1 MPVESKK
8 ILTLV
13 LIQEARR
20 VLLGMK
26 KRGFGKGNWNGFGG
40 KVKTGEETIEEGA
53 KREVQEEC
61 GLIVS
66 ELDKVGILKFEFLGN
81 PELLE
86 VHVFSSSS
94 YDGIPKESEE
104 MQPRWFNIQRIPYDR
119 MWPDDRFWFPL
130 YLKGS
135 RFTGYFVFEG
145 LNKIISQ
152 NLREVEHLPEEVH
165 SNNSK

>member
-94 YDGIPKESEE
+94 YDGIPKESEGTFRKNWT
-104 MQPRWFNIQRIPYDR
+104 MFDKTRLLSNFCLVLASTQF
-119 MWPDDRFWFPL
+119 F
-130 YLKGS
+130 S
-135 RFTGYFVFEG
+135 RFFFFLTG
-145 LNKIISQ
+145 
-152 NLREVEHLPEEVH
+152 
-165 SNNSK
+165 